1 MRSQR
6 RRLLAEICS
15 QARCPPLYFVWHE
28 GVRRS
33 GSVES
38 THAKKD
44 LGTEASHVVI
54 GWGSLLLDS
63 IFNVGDEA
71 TFEDEFSLFISLC
84 FDVCF
89 ILLQETIEIVE
100 RKGKEKKRNR
110 SKKGRV
116 STLSDDKN
124 D

>member
-1 MRSQR
+1 M
-6 RRLLAEICS
+6 
-15 QARCPPLYFVWHE
+15 
-28 GVRRS
+28 
-33 GSVES
+33 
-38 THAKKD
+38 
-44 LGTEASHVVI
+44 
-54 GWGSLLLDS
+54 DS

-89 ILLQETIEIVE
+89 ILLQETIEIVGRRKE